1 MRLFMLIAAAGLALG
16 LALGLAPALAADQ
29 GVSVYPA
36 EFFASAHPATAR
48 DMVSRLPGF
57 VFDNGDNARG
67 FAGSAGNV
75 LVDGA
80 RPTAKTDDLD
90 TILSRIPADNVA
102 RIELIRGGVP
112 GIDMQGKNVIANI
125 VRKTQDSGQTILT
138 LANTLIEDGEW
149 APAARLE
156 YHGRSG
162 AISYEG
168 SLARTVDQWDDSPGN
183 GYRRTDAGGVSTY
196 DQAHSYGLM
205 QLGWA
210 AHGGITA
217 PLWGGDWNNN
227 LTLQTTDFSQGIA
240 YSGDGGSRFD
250 STTRKR
256 NIEYGSH
263 WKGFVLGDI
272 NLETLVLERLG
283 DEHDSN
289 TDAAP
294 GLDEAFLS
302 NNTSGETIA
311 RATARYAVMP
321 SLNIEAGGEAAYNFL
336 NGGSSY
342 ISNGTPIALPN
353 ANVSVD
359 ERRGEMF
366 ASATWKITP
375 ALSLEG
381 GARLEYSNI
390 AESGDSNLSRS
401 FFYAKP
407 RVLLTWDMDDQTQ
420 LRVRTELKV
429 GQLNF
434 SDFVASS
441 DLSSF
446 GVAGGN
452 ANLRP
457 EQRWQYEAAVERHL
471 LGKGALVLTWLHED
485 ITDLEDYVPIGGGL
499 DAPGNIP
506 HALSDTITLTGTV
519 PLDWLGIPNG
529 LLKPSVSEYMSSL
542 RDPVT
547 GIHRPISGQRNQRV
561 TFEFDQDL
569 TAWRSSW
576 GFGYQPISS
585 SWRNYRIDQ
594 ISKIGIHVPYTYLF
608 WTYNPAPDWNLKIE
622 ADNVT
627 PYRFELEQD
636 IYTGPRNSGSLA
648 RIQDVLIR
656 TRPRLFVQLRKTF

>member
-1 MRLFMLIAAAGLALG
+1 MRVLTWAVAVILFSA
-16 LALGLAPALAADQ
+16 LAPAIAAQDQ

-48 DMVSRLPGF
+48 DMISRLPGF
-57 VFDNGDNARG
+57 VFDQGDDARG

-90 TILSRIPADNVA
+90 TILSRIPADDVE

-125 VRKTQDSGQTILT
+125 VRKTRDTGQTILT
-138 LANTLIEDGEW
+138 LGNTLIEDGEW
-149 APAARLE
+149 VPAARLE

-168 SLARTVDQWDDSPGN
+168 SLARTADQWDDSPGK
-183 GYRRTDAGGVSTY
+183 GYRRVTDAGGVAY
-196 DQAHSYGLM
+196 DRANSYGIM
-205 QLGWA
+205 QLGYA

-217 PLWGGDWNNN
+217 PLWGGEWNNN
-227 LTLQTTDFSQGIA
+227 FTLQTNDFSQGTLYPDA
-240 YSGDGGSRFD
+240 GARFD
-250 STTRKR
+250 NTSRKR
-256 NIEYGSH
+256 NAEFGSH
-263 WKGFVLGDI
+263 WQGITLGDV

-294 GLDEAFLS
+294 GLSEAFLS
-302 NNTSGETIA
+302 NSTSGETIG

-321 SLNIEAGGEAAYNFL
+321 TLNIEAGGEAAYNFL
-336 NGGSSY
+336 DGGSSFT
-342 ISNGTPIALPN
+342 SNGTAIALPN
-353 ANVSVD
+353 ANVFVD
-359 ERRGEMF
+359 ERRGELF

-375 ALSLEG
+375 VWSLEG

-390 AESGDSNLSRS
+390 AESGDTNLSRS

-407 RVLLTWDMDDQTQ
+407 RALLTWDADEQTQ
-420 LRVRTELKV
+420 LRLRTELKV

-441 DLSSF
+441 DLNSF
-446 GVAGGN
+446 GVSGGN

-457 EQRWQYEAAVERHL
+457 EQRWQYEAAIERHF
-471 LGKGALVLTWLHED
+471 LGKGALVLTFLHED
-485 ITDLEDYVPIGGGL
+485 IKDLQDYVPIGGGL
-499 DAPGNIP
+499 DGPGNIS
-506 HALSDTITLTGTV
+506 HALSDKITLTGTI
-519 PLDWLGIPNG
+519 PLDWLGIPNA
-529 LLKPSVSEYMSSL
+529 LLKPNMTWNFSSL
-542 RDPVT
+542 RDPAT
-547 GIHRPISGQRNQRV
+547 GQNRATSGLRDHRVS
-561 TFEFDQDL
+561 FEFDQDL
-569 TAWRSSW
+569 PDWRSSW
-576 GFGYQPISS
+576 GFGFQPVSQQ
-585 SWRNYRIDQ
+585 WRNYRIDQ
-594 ISKIGIHVPYTYLF
+594 ISKIGIHTPYTYLF
-608 WTYNPAPDWNLKIE
+608 WTYNPAPDWNLKVQ
-622 ADNVT
+622 ADNIT

-636 IYTGPRNSGSLA
+636 IYSGPRSLPSPA
-648 RIQDVLIR
+648 RVQDVFLR